1 MKTDWFDKI
10 FNIIQEC
17 EDIVSEVKKRKV
29 IRKGKMVRKTFCPP
43 GQKAKKGR
51 CVTMKGAEKAKRKR
65 VARRSAM
72 KRKAKMSRILKKR
85 KKALKK
91 RHTMGLRKGK

>member
-29 IRKGKMVRKTFCPP
+29 IRKGKLIKKTFCPK
-43 GQKAKKGR
+43 GQKAKGGR
-51 CVTMKGAEKAKRKR
+51 CVTMKSKERVKRKMKAKKG
-65 VARRSAM
+65 AI
-72 KRKAKMSRILKKR
+72 KRKAKSTRIKKKR
-85 KKALKK
+85 AKSMRK
-91 RHTMGLRKGK
+91 RKRF